1 MKNSIQLILTFLI
14 LNGILLGSDS
24 LKIENKRAIQFKF
37 SDNIISSSNDG
48 IMISLK
54 RKINAKHGIRYGL
67 GLNGS
72 MNDKKTDNIII
83 GKTDYNIYDYHF
95 SLFSQYVLSG
105 FKNRKMKPY
114 FGIGPYLGYGYNFN
128 EKIRELYNGTEI
140 ERVKEPE
147 VTVGLLSNIGI
158 EIFIFDNL
166 SLDIEYNI
174 LMNYI
179 YCRTTNT
186 TLVRNTTDSKYVK
199 VSEEIVTERIY
210 KLEPIFSLIGIC
222 LYY

>member
-1 MKNSIQLILTFLI
+1 MRNSIRLIITFII
-14 LNGILLGSDS
+14 LNGILFGIDS
-24 LKIENKRAIQFKF
+24 LKTENKRAIQFKF
-37 SDNIISSSNDG
+37 SENIISSSNDG

-54 RKINAKHGIRYGL
+54 RKINAKHSIRYGF

-72 MNDKKTDNIII
+72 INDKKTDNIRI
-83 GKTDYNIYDYHF
+83 GRTDYNIYDYRI

-140 ERVKEPE
+140 DRVKEPE
-147 VTVGLLSNIGI
+147 VAIGLLSNIGL
-158 EIFIFDNL
+158 EIFVFDNL
-166 SLDIEYNI
+166 SFDVEYNM

-186 TLVRNTTDSKYVK
+186 ILVKNTGDSKYVK
-199 VSEEIVTERIY
+199 VSEEVVTERIY
-210 KLEPIFSLIGIC
+210 KLEPIFTLIGIS

>member
-1 MKNSIQLILTFLI
+1 MKNSIQLIVTFLI
-14 LNGILLGSDS
+14 LKGILLGADS

-37 SDNIISSSNDG
+37 SENIISSSNDG

-54 RKINAKHGIRYGL
+54 RKINAKHSIRYGL

-72 MNDKKTDNIII
+72 MNDKKTDNVII
-83 GKTDYNIYDYHF
+83 GRTDYNIYDYHI

-114 FGIGPYLGYGYNFN
+114 FGIGPYSGYGYNFN
-128 EKIRELYNGTEI
+128 ERIRELYNGTEI

-147 VTVGLLSNIGI
+147 LAIGLLSNIGI

-166 SLDIEYNI
+166 SLDVEYNI
-174 LMNYI
+174 LIKCI

-186 TLVRNTTDSKYVK
+186 TLVKQTGDSKYVK
-199 VSEEIVTERIY
+199 VSEEVVTDKIY
-210 KLEPIFSLIGIC
+210 KFEPIFSLIGIS
-222 LYY
+222 LYF